1 MIRCNVLCKYML
13 LFIRQAGISG
23 SNVKV
28 RDLFEQQDIGV
39 FSGSYSTPVNPSGV
53 KFLKLSLAVW
63 SELSWSELRTL
74 THDKPL
80 QKLRL
85 LQLFDFSVKYF
96 VTQAS
101 HHIEYMYMYNGFEFN
116 VHVCFN
122 AIIMNL
128 FKISSRIKYYSGYR
142 NDKLAVDIKSI
153 NHKKKYHTS
162 KKFVASCKTTN

>member
-1 MIRCNVLCKYML
+1 MIWCNVLCKYIL

-63 SELSWSELRTL
+63 SELSWSEPWTL

-122 AIIMNL
+122 ANNINNEFVQNFIKD
-128 FKISSRIKYYSGYR
+128 KI
-142 NDKLAVDIKSI
+142 LQWLLQW
-153 NHKKKYHTS
+153 
-162 KKFVASCKTTN
+162 